1 MERRGNID
9 SFQRDDAR
17 VIVGIIQACREGLN
31 LHDLNGNYPR
41 AALIMPSPSVFDL
54 KQVLGRVHRSGGKS
68 KSLQYIVY
76 AAGVG
81 IEESI
86 CEKLDT
92 KLKRLDV
99 LADGE
104 IDPTISLAPKEVA

>member
-1 MERRGNID
+1 
-9 SFQRDDAR
+9 
-17 VIVGIIQACREGLN
+17 
-31 LHDLNGNYPR
+31 
-41 AALIMPSPSVFDL
+41 
-54 KQVLGRVHRSGGKS
+54 
-68 KSLQYIVY
+68 LQYIVY

-104 IDPTISLAPKEVA
+104 VDPTISLAPPIAK

>member
-1 MERRGNID
+1 
-9 SFQRDDAR
+9 
-17 VIVGIIQACREGLN
+17 
-31 LHDLNGNYPR
+31 
-41 AALIMPSPSVFDL
+41 
-54 KQVLGRVHRSGGKS
+54 
-68 KSLQYIVY
+68 VY